1 MNGRNIGTLKVLAGE
16 RYSEQEIWA
25 LSGNQ
30 NDKWT
35 PVSIDIPASNDL
47 VVCLNRRI
55 CISVS
60 VIFQNVNSFLTKSR
74 SKLNKNPIILVTE
87 S

>member
-1 MNGRNIGTLKVLAGE
+1 MITKLFSLAGPTCLRFVYNMNGRNIGTLKVLAGE

-35 PVSIDIPASNDL
+35 PVSIDIPAFNDL
-47 VVCLNRRI
+47 VVC
-55 CISVS
+55 
-60 VIFQNVNSFLTKSR
+60 
-74 SKLNKNPIILVTE
+74 
-87 S
+87 